1 MEKVITTKTNSAVA
15 GEADFFF
22 SQETFP
28 DDLRAQTHLPR
39 DQMSVQKK
47 GRPHLELFNQRQRH
61 PGTPGPGSCQ
71 LAPAYELERIWV
83 CGEKGRTKG
92 TLSKL
97 SSL

>member
-47 GRPHLELFNQRQRH
+47 GRPHLELFNQ
-61 PGTPGPGSCQ
+61 
-71 LAPAYELERIWV
+71 
-83 CGEKGRTKG
+83 
-92 TLSKL
+92 
-97 SSL
+97 